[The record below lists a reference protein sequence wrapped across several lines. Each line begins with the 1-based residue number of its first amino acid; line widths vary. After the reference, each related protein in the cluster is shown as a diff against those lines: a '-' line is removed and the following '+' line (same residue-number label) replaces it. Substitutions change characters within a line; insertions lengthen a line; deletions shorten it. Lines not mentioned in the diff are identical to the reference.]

1 MPASEFRFLHHDR
14 EVALAQFLDIEKFLG
29 RPHAGA
35 QPAAAAGFT
44 DFLNNILDEFESAK
58 QPIALIALMFIGA
71 GWLFNFVDLRRA
83 AWAVG
88 GVVLIYAS
96 SEVLSMI
103 TG

>member
-1 MPASEFRFLHHDR
+1 MK
-14 EVALAQFLDIEKFLG
+14 KFLTRHRRIG
-29 RPHAGA
+29 APMFLAAVLTAAA

>member
-1 MPASEFRFLHHDR
+1 MKRFLQRHR
-14 EVALAQFLDIEKFLG
+14 SAGAPISLALILALV
-29 RPHAGA
+29 A

-58 QPIALIALMFIGA
+58 QPIALIAIMFIGA

-88 GVVLIYAS
+88 GVVMIFAA
-96 SEVLSMI
+96 SEVLTMI
-103 TG
+103 TA

>member
-1 MPASEFRFLHHDR
+1 MKTFLTR
-14 EVALAQFLDIEKFLG
+14 YRSIGAPLFLTAVLT
-29 RPHAGA
+29 ATA

-44 DFLNNILDEFESAK
+44 DFLNNILEEFESAK

-83 AWAVG
+83 AWAIG

>member
-1 MPASEFRFLHHDR
+1 MKTFLTRHR
-14 EVALAQFLDIEKFLG
+14 SIGAPMFLAAVLT
-29 RPHAGA
+29 
-35 QPAAAAGFT
+35 AAAGFT

>member
-1 MPASEFRFLHHDR
+1 MKTFLTR
-14 EVALAQFLDIEKFLG
+14 YRSIGAPMFLAAVLT
-29 RPHAGA
+29 AAA
-35 QPAAAAGFT
+35 QPTAAAGFT